1 MKRVTC
7 FACSLVA
14 LALGA
19 VLAGCGGGGGYNNMM
34 LPPPPINISVSPN
47 FGAMDQGQS
56 VTFTATTND
65 ASGKGVNWSLSGLG
79 MLTGTTSSST
89 TYQAPSSVSSPTQV
103 TLTATSVTNPADSF
117 PFGFTVTPPPT
128 ISPAMPDGNVGTAY
142 NNRIPVMNG
151 TGNFT
156 FVLTG
161 GTMPPPGLMMD
172 GSGNVFGTP
181 TGTPQTYN
189 FSVKLTDTSPGG
201 NVVVPGNL
209 SIKIGSPLQLMIT
222 TTTAP
227 AGAVG
232 FSYDFP
238 IFATGGVQPYTF
250 SLATG
255 SSALP
260 AGLGPLGTS
269 NNQGVIA
276 GTPTGPAGI
285 TSNIMVQVTD
295 SQTPPVTSLPA
306 TYSITVNPS
315 TSFIGTQAPGDIW
328 QLLISHSSATN
339 GIFKESDQGS
349 GGLPGTTSFARTFSF
364 STSAAGFRQYLV
376 APAFYC
382 PFPIRCRPVFGY
394 AVEMQDEMALMQ
406 PGSMGTKVIAAVANS
421 CPQLTVPTNYQ
432 FVTLPSK
439 AFVITDA
446 AYGNVTVTQPSM
458 SSNTY
463 NLTFNTFQLN
473 GTASTAN
480 AMQTG
485 VLCDSTFHVLSFTG
499 TTSLPVTMAFSGHGA
514 MVIDN
519 GTGIPAVGLQQPT
532 GMLMTSAILAGQY
545 LGVLFHPNM
554 PAGSL
559 ANPGHISQMVGF
571 GPNTGTTLTGG
582 IFVSPG
588 TDPFANHL
596 TDHVITLGTQT
607 SPGLF
612 TGGTFAIGTNPVITI
627 KNFDVVAGVVNNKFV
642 LYGIGLDTSS
652 SSSMQPTAVL
662 LIQK

>member
-1 MKRVTC
+1 MKRLIC
-7 FACSLVA
+7 FAFSLVA
-14 LALGA
+14 LNLGI
-19 VLAGCGGGGGYNNMM
+19 VFAGCGGGGGGYNNMM

-65 ASGKGVNWSLSGLG
+65 PAGKGVNWSLSGLG

-89 TYQAPSSVSSPTQV
+89 TYQAPGSVSSPTQV
-103 TLTATSVTNPADSF
+103 TLTATSVTNAADSF
-117 PFGFTVTPPPT
+117 PIGFSVTPPPT
-128 ISPAMPDGNVGTAY
+128 IATSPGMPAGNVGTAY
-142 NNRIPVMNG
+142 SANIPTTGG

-156 FVLTG
+156 FTKTG
-161 GTMPPPGLMMD
+161 GTLPPGLAMD
-172 GSGNVFGTP
+172 NFGNFSGTP

-189 FSVKLTDTSPGG
+189 FTVMLTDASPGG
-201 NVVVPGNL
+201 NVTISGNL
-209 SIKIGSPLQLMIT
+209 SINIGPPLPLVIT
-222 TTTAP
+222 PSTAP
-227 AGAVG
+227 TGAVG
-232 FSYDFP
+232 FQYLFS
-238 IFATGGVQPYTF
+238 ISATGGVQPYTF

-276 GTPTGPAGI
+276 GTPTAAG
-285 TSNIMVQVTD
+285 TTTNIMVQVTD
-295 SQTPPVTSLPA
+295 SQVPPVTSPPV
-306 TYSITVNPS
+306 TYSIVVNPS

-328 QLLISHSSATN
+328 QVLISHSDAN
-339 GIFKESDQGS
+339 DGVFIERDQGN
-349 GGLPGTTSFARTFSF
+349 GGLPGVTSFNRTKVFSP
-364 STSAAGFRQYLV
+364 TIPGFRQYF
-376 APAFYC
+376 AHFG
-382 PFPIRCRPVFGY
+382 FPCTFRRCVSVFGY
-394 AVEMQDEMALMQ
+394 AVEMQDEMVLMQ
-406 PGSMGTKVIAAVANS
+406 PDGMGSKVVAAVVNS
-421 CPQLTVPTNYQ
+421 CPQLPVPTTYQ
-432 FVTLPSK
+432 FVALPTR
-439 AFVITDA
+439 AFSIMDP
-446 AYGNVTVTQPSM
+446 AYGNVAVTQPSM

-485 VLCDSTFHVLSFTG
+485 VLCDNTFQVLSFTG
-499 TTSLPVTMAFSGHGA
+499 STSNQVTMAFSGHGT

-519 GTGIPAVGLQQPT
+519 GTGIPAVGLQQP
-532 GMLMTSAILAGQY
+532 GGALSTSGTNGILAGQY
-545 LGVLFHPNM
+545 LGVLFQPNM
-554 PAGSL
+554 PVGTL

-612 TGGTFAIGTNPVITI
+612 PKGTLAIGSTTI
-627 KNFDVVAGVVNNKFV
+627 QNFDVVAGQVKGKFV
-642 LYGIGLDTSS
+642 LYGVGLDTSNS
-652 SSSMQPTAVL
+652 SSPQPTALL